1 MQNYGKADVDVSIMF
16 TFQSSEGKPDDMSFG
31 HYNEPF
37 ACKGVYSDPVN
48 DVGREDGKK
57 SDVTTYHV
65 TGVLLHRNADPG
77 CTFAIAAKSK
87 QRVCSFISGTL
98 MHIFPYSELCSLCNV

>member
-1 MQNYGKADVDVSIMF
+1 MF

-37 ACKGVYSDPVN
+37 ACKGVSSDPVN

-77 CTFAIAAKSK
+77 CTFAIAAKAK
-87 QRVCSFISGTL
+87 QRVCPFISGTL
-98 MHIFPYSELCSLCNV
+98 KPRTDDQVFLDKFFLDKFYLLVCTT